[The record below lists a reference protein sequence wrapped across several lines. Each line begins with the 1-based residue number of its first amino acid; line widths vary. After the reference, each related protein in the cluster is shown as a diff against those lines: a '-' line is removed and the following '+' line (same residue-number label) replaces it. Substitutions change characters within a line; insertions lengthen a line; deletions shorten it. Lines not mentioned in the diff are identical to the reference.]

1 MKVNYSN
8 KIKLE
13 KLITAKLYVYI
24 VLYII
29 LSKYYVVIIQHIF
42 IF

>member
-29 LSKYYVVIIQHIF
+29 LQNIMLI
-42 IF
+42 